1 MKKLAIILI
10 LIGIGINL
18 YSQIDTV
25 IFSATGGFYE
35 NSFDLTLTSN
45 NPNNKIYY
53 TTNGNTPTTQSYLY
67 TQPLHLDENLYS
79 QSDIYK
85 IRNAPDNFYVP
96 DTIQKCIVIRAA
108 TFDNNDSIISDIIT
122 NSYCISSLGFNNHG
136 LPVVSICADSTALFD
151 YRTGIF
157 IPGIHYNPSNPEWTG
172 NYYIKGRN
180 WERKCNVE
188 YYIHNI
194 PSSLN
199 QIAGL
204 RTHGGN
210 SRRFQ
215 QKGLSLY
222 ARDEYGKKR
231 FKCKVFET
239 SDINK
244 FKRLVL
250 KPIKCSW
257 TDAGVQDYVCC
268 KIAKSLNVE
277 SPDTRP
283 CTVYINGE
291 YWGIY
296 FIQEKIDERFLENH
310 FELEADNFNM
320 MGNWATLVE
329 AGNPENFY
337 QLMEWV
343 NNANFSDTENY
354 NQICSRIDMESFI
367 DYQIYELF
375 IANYDWPANNMKCWQ
390 YLDGPWRWIFYDGDA
405 ALNAVDLNSF
415 YYATYTGD
423 ETWPADELSTLMFR
437 KLLTNRT
444 FCTRF
449 LDRLHELQ
457 QTTFKYINTKPYLE
471 QIATE
476 INGEIQNQINRFNYP
491 SNYESWTDALSDIDT
506 FLLLRPTKVVDVI
519 EDLIPVSLMQNTV
532 DSEIKCFP
540 NPTADFIN
548 ISIPN
553 TQWGL
558 IRIDIFNMQGRIVY
572 SDIVF
577 CDEGENIHNID
588 IQNLPQG
595 TYIVKVGE
603 KTQKVLKIQ

>member
-1 MKKLAIILI
+1 MKKLAIIII
-10 LIGIGINL
+10 LIGVGINI
-18 YSQIDTV
+18 YSQSDTV
-25 IFSATGGFYE
+25 IFSASGGFYE
-35 NSFDLTLTSN
+35 NSFDLTLSCN

-53 TTNGNTPTTQSYLY
+53 TTNGNTPTAQSYLY

-79 QSDIYK
+79 QSNIYT
-85 IRNAPDNFYVP
+85 IEISPEYEAFFPDSVKK
-96 DTIQKCIVIRAA
+96 TIVIRAA
-108 TFDNNDSIISDIIT
+108 VIDDEGNLISQTVT
-122 NSYCISSLGFNNHG
+122 NSYFISSLGFNNHN
-136 LPVVSICADSTALFD
+136 LPVVSICADSLSLFK
-151 YRTGIF
+151 YETGIF
-157 IPGIHYNPSNPEWTG
+157 VPGRFYNHSDSSWTG
-172 NYYIKGRN
+172 NYYKKGRE
-180 WERKCNVE
+180 WERNCNVE
-188 YYIHNI
+188 YYMHNN

-199 QIAGL
+199 QAAGI

-210 SRRFQ
+210 SRRFP

-222 ARDEYGKKR
+222 ARDEYGQKK

-310 FELEADNFNM
+310 FEQEADDFNM

-337 QLMEWV
+337 QLMDWV
-343 NNANFSDTENY
+343 NNTNFSDTENY

-405 ALNAVDLNSF
+405 ALNAIDLNSF
-415 YYATYTGD
+415 MYATYTGD
-423 ETWPADELSTLMFR
+423 ETWPADEVSTLMFR
-437 KLLTNRT
+437 KLLTNKT
-444 FCTRF
+444 FCANF

-457 QTTFKYINTKPYLE
+457 RTTFKYINTKPYLE

-476 INGEIQNQINRFNYP
+476 INGEIQNQIDRFNYP
-491 SNYESWTDALSDIDT
+491 YSYESWENAIYA
-506 FLLLRPTKVVDVI
+506 
-519 EDLIPVSLMQNTV
+519 V
-532 DSEIKCFP
+532 DSFLNYRPYKIINDLDNILHIAQNHITTNFSFFP
-540 NPTADFIN
+540 NPTTDFLN
-548 ISIPN
+548 IIVSCN
-553 TQWGL
+553 QCGL
-558 IRIDIFNMQGRIVY
+558 VRIDIFDLQGRTVY

-577 CDEGENIHNID
+577 YDEDENIFTID

-595 TYIVKVGE
+595 TYIVKVGK

>member
-1 MKKLAIILI
+1 MKKLAIIII
-10 LIGIGINL
+10 LIGVGINI
-18 YSQIDTV
+18 YSQSDTV
-25 IFSATGGFYE
+25 IYSATGGFYE
-35 NSFDLTLTSN
+35 NSFNLTLSCN

-53 TTNGNTPTTQSYLY
+53 TTNGNTPTIQSYLY
-67 TQPLHLDENLYS
+67 SQPLHLDENLYS
-79 QSDIYK
+79 QSNIYTIEISPEYEAFFPDSVNK
-85 IRNAPDNFYVP
+85 I
-96 DTIQKCIVIRAA
+96 IVIRAA
-108 TFDNNDSIISDIIT
+108 VIDDSGNLISQTVT
-122 NSYCISSLGFNNHG
+122 NSYFISSLGFNNHN
-136 LPVVSICADSTALFD
+136 LPVVSICADSLSLFK
-151 YRTGIF
+151 YETGIF
-157 IPGIHYNPSNPEWTG
+157 VPGRFYNHSDSSWTG
-172 NYYIKGRN
+172 NYYKKGRE
-180 WERKCNVE
+180 WERNCNVE
-188 YYIHNI
+188 YYMHNN

-199 QIAGL
+199 QAAGI

-210 SRRFQ
+210 SRRFP

-310 FELEADNFNM
+310 FEQEADDFNM

-337 QLMEWV
+337 QLMDWV
-343 NNANFSDTENY
+343 NNTNLTDTENY

-405 ALNAVDLNSF
+405 ALNAVDLNSLH
-415 YYATYTGD
+415 YATYTGD

-437 KLLTNRT
+437 KLLTNKT
-444 FCTRF
+444 FCANF
-449 LDRLHELQ
+449 LDRMHELQ
-457 QTTFKYINTKPYLE
+457 RTVFKYINTKPYLE

-476 INGEIQNQINRFNYP
+476 INGEIQNQIDRFDYP
-491 SNYESWTDALSDIDT
+491 YSYESWENAIY
-506 FLLLRPTKVVDVI
+506 VVDSFLNYRPNKI
-519 EDLIPVSLMQNTV
+519 INDLDNFLHIAQNQITA
-532 DSEIKCFP
+532 DFSIFP
-540 NPTADFIN
+540 NPATNFLN
-548 ISIPN
+548 IIVSN

-558 IRIDIFNMQGRIVY
+558 TRIDIFDLQGRTVY

-577 CDEGENIHNID
+577 CDEDENIFTID

-595 TYIVKVGE
+595 TYIVKVGK

>member
-1 MKKLAIILI
+1 MKRLAIILI
-10 LIGIGINL
+10 LIGIGICL
-18 YSQIDTV
+18 YSQSDTV
-25 IFSATGGFYE
+25 IYSATGGFYE
-35 NSFDLTLTSN
+35 NSFDLTLSCN

-53 TTNGNTPTTQSYLY
+53 TTNGNTPTAQSYLY

-79 QSDIYK
+79 QSNIYT
-85 IRNAPDNFYVP
+85 IEISPEYEAFFPDSVKK
-96 DTIQKCIVIRAA
+96 TIVIRAA
-108 TFDNNDSIISDIIT
+108 VIDDEGNLLSQTVT
-122 NSYCISSLGFNNHG
+122 NSYFIGSLGFNNHN
-136 LPVVSICADSTALFD
+136 LPVVSICADSASLFNYD
-151 YRTGIF
+151 TGIF
-157 IPGIHYNPSNPEWTG
+157 VPGRFYNHSDSSWTG
-172 NYYIKGRN
+172 NYYKKGRE
-180 WERKCNVE
+180 WERNCNVE
-188 YYIHNI
+188 YYMHNN

-199 QIAGL
+199 QAAGI

-210 SRRFQ
+210 SRRFP

-268 KIAKSLNVE
+268 KIAKSLNIE

-296 FIQEKIDERFLENH
+296 FIEEKIDERFLENH

-405 ALNAVDLNSF
+405 ALNAVDLNSLH
-415 YYATYTGD
+415 YATYTGD

-437 KLLTNRT
+437 KLLTNKT
-444 FCTRF
+444 FCANF
-449 LDRLHELQ
+449 LDRMHELQ
-457 QTTFKYINTKPYLE
+457 RTVFKYINTKPYLE

-476 INGEIQNQINRFNYP
+476 INGEIQNQIDRFYYP
-491 SNYESWTDALSDIDT
+491 YSYESWENSIY
-506 FLLLRPTKVVDVI
+506 VVDSFLNYRPNKI
-519 EDLIPVSLMQNTV
+519 INDLDNFLHIAQNQITA
-532 DSEIKCFP
+532 DFSIFP
-540 NPTADFIN
+540 NPATNFLN
-548 ISIPN
+548 IIVSN

-558 IRIDIFNMQGRIVY
+558 VRIDIFDLQGRTVY

-577 CDEGENIHNID
+577 CDEDENIFTID

-595 TYIVKVGE
+595 TYIVKVGK

>member
-1 MKKLAIILI
+1 MKKLAIIII
-10 LIGIGINL
+10 LIGVGINI
-18 YSQIDTV
+18 YSQSDTV
-25 IFSATGGFYE
+25 IFSASGGFYE
-35 NSFDLTLTSN
+35 NSFDLTLSCN
-45 NPNNKIYY
+45 NPNNKIYD
-53 TTNGNTPTTQSYLY
+53 TTNGNTPTAQSYLY

-79 QSDIYK
+79 QSNIYT
-85 IRNAPDNFYVP
+85 IEISPEYEAFFPDSVKK
-96 DTIQKCIVIRAA
+96 TIVIRAA
-108 TFDNNDSIISDIIT
+108 VIDDEGNLISQTVT
-122 NSYCISSLGFNNHG
+122 NSYFISSLGFNNHN
-136 LPVVSICADSTALFD
+136 LPVVSICADSLSLFK
-151 YRTGIF
+151 YETGIF
-157 IPGIHYNPSNPEWTG
+157 VPGRFYNHSDSSWTG
-172 NYYIKGRN
+172 NYYKKGRE
-180 WERKCNVE
+180 WERNCNVE
-188 YYIHNI
+188 YYMHNN

-199 QIAGL
+199 QAAGI

-210 SRRFQ
+210 SRRFP

-222 ARDEYGKKR
+222 ARDEYGQKK

-310 FELEADNFNM
+310 FEQEADDFNM

-337 QLMEWV
+337 QLMDWV
-343 NNANFSDTENY
+343 NNTNFSDTENY

-405 ALNAVDLNSF
+405 ALNAIDLNSF
-415 YYATYTGD
+415 MYATYTGD
-423 ETWPADELSTLMFR
+423 ETWPADEVSTLMFR
-437 KLLTNRT
+437 KLLTNKT
-444 FCTRF
+444 FCANF

-457 QTTFKYINTKPYLE
+457 RTTFKYINTKPYLE

-476 INGEIQNQINRFNYP
+476 INGEIQNQIDRFNYP
-491 SNYESWTDALSDIDT
+491 YSYESWENAIYA
-506 FLLLRPTKVVDVI
+506 
-519 EDLIPVSLMQNTV
+519 V
-532 DSEIKCFP
+532 DSFLNYRPYKIINDLDNILHIAQNHITTNFSFFP
-540 NPTADFIN
+540 NPTTDFLN
-548 ISIPN
+548 IIVSCN
-553 TQWGL
+553 QCGL
-558 IRIDIFNMQGRIVY
+558 VRIDIFDLQGRTVY

-577 CDEGENIHNID
+577 YDEDENIFTID

-595 TYIVKVGE
+595 TYIVKVGK

>member
-1 MKKLAIILI
+1 MKKLAIIII
-10 LIGIGINL
+10 LIGVGINI
-18 YSQIDTV
+18 YSQSDTV
-25 IFSATGGFYE
+25 IYSATGGFYE
-35 NSFDLTLTSN
+35 NSFDLTLSCN

-53 TTNGNTPTTQSYLY
+53 TTNGNTPTIQSYLY
-67 TQPLHLDENLYS
+67 SQPLHLDENLYS
-79 QSDIYK
+79 QSNIYTIEISPEYEAFFPDSVNK
-85 IRNAPDNFYVP
+85 I
-96 DTIQKCIVIRAA
+96 IVIRAA
-108 TFDNNDSIISDIIT
+108 VIDDSGNLISQTVT
-122 NSYCISSLGFNNHG
+122 NSYFISSLGFNNHN
-136 LPVVSICADSTALFD
+136 LPVVSICADSLSLFK
-151 YRTGIF
+151 YETGIF
-157 IPGIHYNPSNPEWTG
+157 VPGRFYNHSDSSWTG
-172 NYYIKGRN
+172 NYYKKGRE
-180 WERKCNVE
+180 WERNCNVE
-188 YYIHNI
+188 YYMHNN

-199 QIAGL
+199 QAAGI

-210 SRRFQ
+210 SRRFP

-310 FELEADNFNM
+310 FEQEADDFNM

-337 QLMEWV
+337 QLMDWV
-343 NNANFSDTENY
+343 NNTNLTDTENY

-405 ALNAVDLNSF
+405 ALNAVDLNSLH
-415 YYATYTGD
+415 YATYTGD

-437 KLLTNRT
+437 KLLTNKT
-444 FCTRF
+444 FCANF
-449 LDRLHELQ
+449 LDRMHELQ
-457 QTTFKYINTKPYLE
+457 RTVFKYINTKPYLE

-476 INGEIQNQINRFNYP
+476 INGEIQNQIDRFDYP
-491 SNYESWTDALSDIDT
+491 YSYESWENAIY
-506 FLLLRPTKVVDVI
+506 VVDSFLNYRPNKI
-519 EDLIPVSLMQNTV
+519 INDLDNFLHIAQNQITA
-532 DSEIKCFP
+532 DFSIFP
-540 NPTADFIN
+540 NPATNFLN
-548 ISIPN
+548 IIVSN

-558 IRIDIFNMQGRIVY
+558 TRIDIFDLQGRTVY

-577 CDEGENIHNID
+577 CDEDENIFTID

-595 TYIVKVGE
+595 TYIVKVGK

>member
-1 MKKLAIILI
+1 MKKLAIIII
-10 LIGIGINL
+10 LIGVGINI
-18 YSQIDTV
+18 YSQSDTV
-25 IFSATGGFYE
+25 IYSATGGFYE
-35 NSFDLTLTSN
+35 NSFDLTLSCN

-53 TTNGNTPTTQSYLY
+53 TTNGNTPTIQSYLY
-67 TQPLHLDENLYS
+67 SQPLHLDENLYS
-79 QSDIYK
+79 QSNIYTIEISPEYEAFFPDSVNK
-85 IRNAPDNFYVP
+85 I
-96 DTIQKCIVIRAA
+96 IVIRAA
-108 TFDNNDSIISDIIT
+108 VIDDSGNLISQTVT
-122 NSYCISSLGFNNHG
+122 NSYFISSLGFNNHN
-136 LPVVSICADSTALFD
+136 LPVVSICADSLSLFK
-151 YRTGIF
+151 YETGIF
-157 IPGIHYNPSNPEWTG
+157 VPGRFYNHSDSSWTG
-172 NYYIKGRN
+172 NYYKKGRE
-180 WERKCNVE
+180 WERNCNVE
-188 YYIHNI
+188 YYMHNN

-199 QIAGL
+199 QAAGI

-210 SRRFQ
+210 SRRFP

-310 FELEADNFNM
+310 FELEADDFNM

-405 ALNAVDLNSF
+405 ALNTVDLNSLH
-415 YYATYTGD
+415 YATYTGD

-437 KLLTNRT
+437 KLLTNKT
-444 FCTRF
+444 FCANF
-449 LDRLHELQ
+449 LDRMHVLQ
-457 QTTFKYINTKPYLE
+457 RTVFKYINTKPYLE

-476 INGEIQNQINRFNYP
+476 INGEIQNQIDRFDYP
-491 SNYESWTDALSDIDT
+491 YSYESWENAIY
-506 FLLLRPTKVVDVI
+506 VVDSFLNYRPNKI
-519 EDLIPVSLMQNTV
+519 INDLDNFLHIAQNQITA
-532 DSEIKCFP
+532 DFSIFP
-540 NPTADFIN
+540 NPATNFLN
-548 ISIPN
+548 IIVSN

-558 IRIDIFNMQGRIVY
+558 VRIDIFDLQGRTVY

-577 CDEGENIHNID
+577 CDEDENIFTID

-595 TYIVKVGE
+595 TYIVKVGK

>member
-1 MKKLAIILI
+1 MKKLAIIII
-10 LIGIGINL
+10 LIGVGINI
-18 YSQIDTV
+18 YSQSDTV
-25 IFSATGGFYE
+25 IFSASGGFYE
-35 NSFDLTLTSN
+35 NSFDITLSCN

-53 TTNGNTPTTQSYLY
+53 TTNGNTPTAQSYLY

-79 QSDIYK
+79 QSNIYT
-85 IRNAPDNFYVP
+85 IEISPEYEAFFPDSVKK
-96 DTIQKCIVIRAA
+96 TIVIRAA
-108 TFDNNDSIISDIIT
+108 VIDDEGNLISQTVT
-122 NSYCISSLGFNNHG
+122 NSYFISSLGFNNHN
-136 LPVVSICADSTALFD
+136 LPVVSICADSLSLFK
-151 YRTGIF
+151 YETGIF
-157 IPGIHYNPSNPEWTG
+157 VPGRFYNHSDSSWTG
-172 NYYIKGRN
+172 NYYKKGRE
-180 WERKCNVE
+180 WERNCNVE
-188 YYIHNI
+188 YYMHNN

-199 QIAGL
+199 QAAGI

-210 SRRFQ
+210 SRRFP

-222 ARDEYGKKR
+222 ARDEYGQKK

-310 FELEADNFNM
+310 FEQEADDFNM

-337 QLMEWV
+337 QLMDWV
-343 NNANFSDTENY
+343 NNTNFSDTENY

-405 ALNAVDLNSF
+405 ALNAIDLNSF
-415 YYATYTGD
+415 MYATYTGD
-423 ETWPADELSTLMFR
+423 ETWPADEVSTLMFR
-437 KLLTNRT
+437 KLLTNKT
-444 FCTRF
+444 FCANF

-457 QTTFKYINTKPYLE
+457 RTTFKYINTKPYLE

-476 INGEIQNQINRFNYP
+476 INGEIQNQIDRFNYP
-491 SNYESWTDALSDIDT
+491 YSYESWENAIYA
-506 FLLLRPTKVVDVI
+506 
-519 EDLIPVSLMQNTV
+519 V
-532 DSEIKCFP
+532 DSFLNYRPYKIINDLDNILHIAQNHITTNFSFFP
-540 NPTADFIN
+540 NPTTDFLN
-548 ISIPN
+548 IIVSCN
-553 TQWGL
+553 QCGL
-558 IRIDIFNMQGRIVY
+558 VRIDIFDLQGRTVY

-577 CDEGENIHNID
+577 YDEDENIFTID

-595 TYIVKVGE
+595 TYIVKVGK